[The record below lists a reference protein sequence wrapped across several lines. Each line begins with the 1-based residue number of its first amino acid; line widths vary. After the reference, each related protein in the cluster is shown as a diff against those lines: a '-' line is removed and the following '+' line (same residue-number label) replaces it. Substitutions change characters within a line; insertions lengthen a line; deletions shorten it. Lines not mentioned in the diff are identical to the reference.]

1 MSRILAGPFCT
12 QILADLG
19 AQIIKI
25 ERPGVGDDTRYFAPP
40 YLRNPDGS
48 DSKESA
54 YFNAINRN
62 KRSIT
67 LDYTKPQGEKILLKL
82 MERSDV
88 LVENFKPGTLQKY
101 GFGYESLKE
110 RFPGLVYCSMSGFGH
125 TGPFSHKPAY
135 DAMIQGMSGIMSLT
149 GEPKGD
155 PMKVG
160 ISISDTTT
168 GLFGALAVLAA
179 LQHKNATGRGQHCDV
194 AMLDTS
200 LYMLANQGASFLA
213 TRENPK
219 RYGNNHP
226 SIVPYQVV
234 PSSDGFF
241 TLAIAND
248 KAFANFCKVAQR
260 EDLLE
265 DARFATAP
273 ERVKFREV
281 VVPLVT
287 EITRSKTSCWWQ
299 EHLEAVGVG
308 VAPVSTLEDVFNN
321 EQVKA
326 REMVIQMEHPAIG
339 GPVDYV
345 AHPVKY
351 SESVASYRTPPPLLG
366 EHTAEVL
373 SEMGFCDSQIEALG
387 KEKVI

>member
-149 GEPKGD
+149 GEPE
-155 PMKVG
+155 
-160 ISISDTTT
+160 
-168 GLFGALAVLAA
+168 A
-179 LQHKNATGRGQHCDV
+179 
-194 AMLDTS
+194 
-200 LYMLANQGASFLA
+200 
-213 TRENPK
+213 
-219 RYGNNHP
+219 
-226 SIVPYQVV
+226 
-234 PSSDGFF
+234 
-241 TLAIAND
+241 
-248 KAFANFCKVAQR
+248 
-260 EDLLE
+260 
-265 DARFATAP
+265 
-273 ERVKFREV
+273 ER
-281 VVPLVT
+281 
-287 EITRSKTSCWWQ
+287 
-299 EHLEAVGVG
+299 
-308 VAPVSTLEDVFNN
+308 
-321 EQVKA
+321 
-326 REMVIQMEHPAIG
+326 
-339 GPVDYV
+339 
-345 AHPVKY
+345 
-351 SESVASYRTPPPLLG
+351 
-366 EHTAEVL
+366 
-373 SEMGFCDSQIEALG
+373 ALG
-387 KEKVI
+387 KRLPGHERHHEPHRRA